1 MAERPRGGRLLLRLA
16 SPRPSFPSTLAEQ
29 VTLVHPPRHGARR
42 GLQAPFPRRTGRVHG
57 QKQLK
62 TGWIGDGRD
71 EVPPPCRPEGARAAA
86 TWPCMIARAFLP
98 TRTVTVEA
106 VDTHRCPEPVDTVQ
120 FRALCTSPEALS
132 PTLCNNCK
140 MGHQTCC
147 ICVWGG
153 SRWRATVHDG
163 RMSH

>member
-1 MAERPRGGRLLLRLA
+1 MQQKRPLRDAVRAVGRGA
-16 SPRPSFPSTLAEQ
+16 AAAPPLAEQ

-86 TWPCMIARAFLP
+86 T
-98 TRTVTVEA
+98 
-106 VDTHRCPEPVDTVQ
+106 
-120 FRALCTSPEALS
+120 
-132 PTLCNNCK
+132 
-140 MGHQTCC
+140 
-147 ICVWGG
+147 
-153 SRWRATVHDG
+153 
-163 RMSH
+163 